1 MDVEESLPVRSASV
15 TIPAPLISVGLP
27 VYNGE
32 AQLAAS
38 LESLLAQTFEDFEI
52 VISDNHSTDATERI
66 CREFVARDR
75 RVHYVRSEKNRGVAW
90 NYNRALELSTG
101 RYFKWASS
109 NDVHA
114 PTFFRRCLDVL
125 ESNTGA
131 VLAYTKTRLIDAN
144 GAVLQ
149 DYEDNLDLPGR
160 DAPRRFRQYLER
172 VRLCNALYGLMRPE
186 IVRRTG
192 KLGEFPGSDL
202 VFLGELS
209 LYGTFVEVPEFLFC
223 RRFVEESAL
232 RTSSLA
238 NWQEFFDPLGKGK
251 VVMRTW
257 RHQYEY
263 LRAGLRSPL
272 SIVDKVRVA
281 GAVARDSVSV
291 RDHLLRELASAVK
304 QQSRSIL
311 ARKRD

>member
-1 MDVEESLPVRSASV
+1 MTNPPP
-15 TIPAPLISVGLP
+15 TISIGLP

-75 RVHYVRSEKNRGVAW
+75 RVQYVRSEKNRGVAW
-90 NYNRALELSTG
+90 NYNRVFELSTG

-109 NDVHA
+109 NDVHGS
-114 PTFFRRCLDVL
+114 TFLQRCLDVL
-125 ESNTGA
+125 ESNAGA
-131 VLAYTKTRLIDAN
+131 VLAYTKTRLIDAT
-144 GAVLQ
+144 GAVLK
-149 DYEDNLDLPGR
+149 DYEDRLDLPES
-160 DAPRRFRQYLER
+160 DPPSRFREYLER
-172 VRLCNALYGLMRPE
+172 VGLCNALYGLMRPE
-186 IVRRTG
+186 IVGRTG

-209 LYGTFVEVPEFLFC
+209 LYGTFVEVPEFLFF
-223 RRFVEESAL
+223 RRFVPESAL

-238 NWQEFFDPLGKGK
+238 NWQDFFDPQGRGKI
-251 VVMRTW
+251 VMRTW

-263 LRAGLRSPL
+263 LRAGLRAPL
-272 SIVDKVRVA
+272 SMVDKIRVA
-281 GAVARDSVSV
+281 GTIARDSVAV

-304 QQSRSIL
+304 QQSRSVL